1 MDRCPPEVTKSLGLD
16 QLEILRKS
24 VYIDRRRTLTQF
36 GPDFIRLAHLE
47 GKTRLF
53 PI

>member
-1 MDRCPPEVTKSLGLD
+1 VDRCPPEVTKSSGLD
-16 QLEILRKS
+16 QLGILRKS
-24 VYIDRRRTLTQF
+24 VYIDRPWTLAQF